1 MIRELRKKFILV
13 SMCSMMV
20 VLLGI
25 VRGILFAGYG
35 RMVNRA
41 DQVLQMLAENNGEF
55 PHMNPDRNPEQNDE
69 NKKRK
74 KTKQNLRKNQRVLF
88 LAEEEWPC
96 LWRLLTKPDIFP

>member
-25 VRGILFAGYG
+25 VGGILFAGYG

-69 NKKRK
+69 NQKKGRRQNKTSGKTRGFCFWEERK
-74 KTKQNLRKNQRVLF
+74 TDVFGGSL
-88 LAEEEWPC
+88 
-96 LWRLLTKPDIFP
+96 